1 MSSID
6 NFGFLSKGSLSQP
19 IPAKV
24 DTDDDADSQYHVTD
38 DLKKS
43 NYKTGKTSLGPINQ
57 QSSRSLAK
65 DHSRLIKQMDCHAFY
80 ATPFCWNI
88 LLNLYI
94 SSNLSNQHEVLER
107 AAQQLSHNYVQLE
120 ALLLEI
126 LLNDLEFILELLEF
140 VHALEKIERSFSTVD
155 AEGNWVFIIQ
165 LAGGQSQK
173 YVHKGTCGTKTDI
186 KFNKNSG
193 LDSIL

>member
-1 MSSID
+1 MSSPD
-6 NFGFLSKGSLSQP
+6 NFGFLSTPGTPLSVP
-19 IPAKV
+19 TKI
-24 DTDDDADSQYHVTD
+24 DSDDDAHAKQDVID

-65 DHSRLIKQMDCHAFY
+65 DHSRLIKHMDCHTLHAM
-80 ATPFCWNI
+80 PFCWNV

-107 AAQQLSHNYVQLE
+107 AAQQLSHNYAQLE
-120 ALLLEI
+120 AMLLEI
-126 LLNDLEFILELLEF
+126 LLKDLEFIFELLEF

-155 AEGNWVFIIQ
+155 ADGNWVFIIQ

-173 YVHKGTCGTKTDI
+173 YVHKGTSGTKPDANI
-186 KFNKNSG
+186 NKNSG
-193 LDSIL
+193 LGSTL